1 MKKRKNIF
9 IILGILLL
17 IVILAI
23 SSYFFIK
30 QVLENRNLDKQYEDI
45 QDIVTTE
52 IVSNN
57 TEDKKEDIREI
68 INLSELYKIN
78 NDLVGWIKIDGTNID
93 YPVMQNEDYYLR
105 RNVYKNYSYYGT
117 PYLAKYCDIKNSDNL
132 VIYGHHIK
140 NNAMFGELEKYKKKA
155 FYNDHKYIKFYT
167 LENELTIEHVYE
179 VIATFKTVVY
189 SDNGFKYY
197 SFNNAKNS
205 QDFNDYVSMCKQLQF
220 YETEKTANYGD
231 KLITLSTCEYSR
243 KNGRIVVVAK
253 EV

>member
-9 IILGILLL
+9 IILGTVLL

>member
-52 IVSNN
+52 IINNN
-57 TEDKKEDIREI
+57 TEDKKETIDL
-68 INLSELYKIN
+68 NELYKIN
-78 NDLVGWIKIDGTNID
+78 NDLVGWIKIDGTRID

-105 RNVYKNYSYYGT
+105 RNIYKNYSYYGT
-117 PYLAKYCDIKNSDNL
+117 PYLAKYCDVKNSDNL

-140 NNAMFGELEKYKKKA
+140 NNAMFGELENYKKKS
-155 FYNDHKYIKFYT
+155 FYNNHKYIKFYT

-220 YETEKTANYGD
+220 YETGKTANYGD

>member
-105 RNVYKNYSYYGT
+105 RNV
-117 PYLAKYCDIKNSDNL
+117 L
-132 VIYGHHIK
+132 
-140 NNAMFGELEKYKKKA
+140 
-155 FYNDHKYIKFYT
+155 
-167 LENELTIEHVYE
+167 
-179 VIATFKTVVY
+179 
-189 SDNGFKYY
+189 
-197 SFNNAKNS
+197 
-205 QDFNDYVSMCKQLQF
+205 
-220 YETEKTANYGD
+220 
-231 KLITLSTCEYSR
+231 
-243 KNGRIVVVAK
+243 
-253 EV
+253 

>member
-140 NNAMFGELEKYKKKA
+140 NNAMFGELEKYKKNTNRA
-155 FYNDHKYIKFYT
+155 WWHT
-167 LENELTIEHVYE
+167 
-179 VIATFKTVVY
+179 
-189 SDNGFKYY
+189 S
-197 SFNNAKNS
+197 
-205 QDFNDYVSMCKQLQF
+205 VSW
-220 YETEKTANYGD
+220 AW
-231 KLITLSTCEYSR
+231 
-243 KNGRIVVVAK
+243 
-253 EV
+253 

>member
-52 IVSNN
+52 IISNN
-57 TEDKKEDIREI
+57 AEDKKEDVREVI
-68 INLSELYKIN
+68 DLNELYEIN
-78 NDLVGWIKIDGTNID
+78 NDLIGWIKIDGTNVN

-105 RNVYKNYSYYGT
+105 RNIYKNYSYYGT

-140 NNAMFGELEKYKKKA
+140 NNAMFGELENYKKKS
-155 FYNDHKYIKFYT
+155 FYNNHKYIKFYT
-167 LENELTIEHVYE
+167 LENELTIKHVYE

-220 YETEKTANYGD
+220 YETGKTANYGD

>member
-1 MKKRKNIF
+1 MKKRKKYIHNFRIT
-9 IILGILLL
+9 LL

-30 QVLENRNLDKQYEDI
+30 QVLENRNLDKEYEDI

-52 IVSNN
+52 ISSNN

-68 INLSELYKIN
+68 IDLNKLYKIN
-78 NDLVGWIKIDGTNID
+78 NDLVGWIKIDGTKID

-105 RNVYKNYSYYGT
+105 RNIYKNYSYYGT

-132 VIYGHHIK
+132 VIYGHHIS
-140 NNAMFGELEKYKKKA
+140 NNAMFGELENYKKKS
-155 FYNDHKYIKFYT
+155 FYNNHKYIKFYT
-167 LENELTIEHVYE
+167 LEDEFTIEHVYE

-220 YETEKTANYGD
+220 YETGKTANYGD

>member
-1 MKKRKNIF
+1 MRKSKNIF
-9 IILGILLL
+9 IILGITLL

-93 YPVMQNEDYYLR
+93 YPVMQNEDYYLKEGDI
-105 RNVYKNYSYYGT
+105 VTISVKNTNQTMSQQ
-117 PYLAKYCDIKNSDNL
+117 LKN
-132 VIYGHHIK
+132 
-140 NNAMFGELEKYKKKA
+140 F
-155 FYNDHKYIKFYT
+155 FYT
-167 LENELTIEHVYE
+167 VVGKDTYI
-179 VIATFKTVVY
+179 IAASHGGMV
-189 SDNGFKYY
+189 
-197 SFNNAKNS
+197 
-205 QDFNDYVSMCKQLQF
+205 
-220 YETEKTANYGD
+220 TATG
-231 KLITLSTCEYSR
+231 K
-243 KNGRIVVVAK
+243 
-253 EV
+253 

>member
-1 MKKRKNIF
+1 MRKSKNIF
-9 IILGILLL
+9 IILGIILL

-30 QVLENRNLDKQYEDI
+30 QVLESRNLDKQYEDI
-45 QDIVTTE
+45 QDIVTT
-52 IVSNN
+52 N
-57 TEDKKEDIREI
+57 TEDKNEDIIEI
-68 INLSELYKIN
+68 IDLNELYKIN
-78 NDLVGWIKIDGTNID
+78 SDLVGWIKIDGTRID

-105 RNVYKNYSYYGT
+105 RNIYKNYSYYGT

-132 VIYGHHIK
+132 VIYGHHIN
-140 NNAMFGELEKYKKKA
+140 NNAMFGELENYKKKS
-155 FYNDHKYIKFYT
+155 FYNNHKYIKFYT
-167 LENELTIEHVYE
+167 LEKELTVEHVYE
-179 VIATFKTVVY
+179 VIVIFKTVVY

-205 QDFNDYVSMCKQLQF
+205 QDFNDYVSMCKQLQL
-220 YETEKTANYGD
+220 YETGKTANYGD

-253 EV
+253 KI

>member
-9 IILGILLL
+9 IILRITLL

-52 IVSNN
+52 IINNN
-57 TEDKKEDIREI
+57 TEDKKEI
-68 INLSELYKIN
+68 IDLNELYKIN
-78 NDLVGWIKIDGTNID
+78 NDLVGWIKIDGTRID

-105 RNVYKNYSYYGT
+105 RNIYKNYSYYGT

-140 NNAMFGELEKYKKKA
+140 NNAMFGELENYKKKS
-155 FYNDHKYIKFYT
+155 FYNNHKYIKFYT

-220 YETEKTANYGD
+220 YETGKTANYGD
-231 KLITLSTCEYSR
+231 KLITISTCEYSR

>member
-179 VIATFKTVVY
+179 VIATFKTIVY